1 MQSIRNK
8 LELMAL
14 TLIMSLSMSPVAQAA
29 ATPFGVNRWQKPQ
42 VTYVMTGSTHYRDI
56 YVTAIKAWNATG
68 QFRFVP
74 GSAAHHQVTLGTST
88 ATTGRYHLL
97 AGLTLMYEQPNHYF
111 AKAQVLL
118 LTRNLMTYHYTT
130 TSQVHVAEHE
140 LGHVIGLQ
148 HSRDS
153 RSVMLA
159 DNRYNHISQADIAAV
174 KKRYQLPVG
183 EDSTK

>member
-14 TLIMSLSMSPVAQAA
+14 TVIMILSMSPVAQAA
-29 ATPFGVNRWQKPQ
+29 TTPFGVSRWPKPR
-42 VTYVMTGSTHYRDI
+42 VTYVLTGSTHYRQI
-56 YVTAIKAWNATG
+56 YTTAIKAWNATG

-97 AGLTLMYEQPNHYF
+97 AGLTLTYEQADHYF
-111 AKAQVLL
+111 TKAQVLL
-118 LTRNLMTYHYTT
+118 LTRNLATYHYTT
-130 TSQVHVAEHE
+130 ADQIHVAEHE

-148 HSRDS
+148 HSRDAY
-153 RSVMLA
+153 SVMLA
-159 DNRYNHISQADIAAV
+159 DNRYNHISQADIVAV

-183 EDSTK
+183 EASTK